1 MATEISPDN
10 RAMFSSSPAAYGSQ
24 SAVPTG
30 SVSFGVP
37 MTSTGGSVSMQAPS
51 TPPLNVAVL
60 TGRALVVELIVEGL
74 AAQGIF
80 VNRSGRN
87 EDLALALRTAA
98 NGGVIVIDGSSPIDV
113 NDRLNLVG
121 RCRELGGEVLV
132 VMVDDDQVSAG
143 IWVEA
148 GASGVLS
155 NSSSLSELHECV
167 TRLSRHEIVLGV
179 AVREGVLARLRSHRQ
194 AVNERQAAFA
204 QLTRREAQVLRELAT
219 GASPEEVARISFV
232 SLNTVRS
239 QIRSVLAKLGVNSVV
254 AAVALAY
261 RSGWL
266 ETESLTVR

>member
-1 MATEISPDN
+1 MSTDISSAN
-10 RAMFSSSPAAYGSQ
+10 RAPQMGASPATASLLAASLHAA
-24 SAVPTG
+24 SAATA
-30 SVSFGVP
+30 
-37 MTSTGGSVSMQAPS
+37 STGFGAAISAPPIAP
-51 TPPLNVAVL
+51 TLNVSVL
-60 TGRALVVELIVEGL
+60 TGRSLVVELIVEGL

-80 VNRSGRN
+80 ASRSGRN

-98 NGGVIVIDGSSPIDV
+98 NGGVIIIDGSSTVDV
-113 NDRLNLVG
+113 SDRLNLVG

-132 VMVDDDQVSAG
+132 VMVEDDQVSAG

-155 NSSSLSELHECV
+155 NASTLSELHECV
-167 TRLSRHEIVLGV
+167 LRLSRHEIVLGV

-204 QLTRREAQVLRELAT
+204 QLTRREAQVLRELST

-239 QIRSVLAKLGVNSVV
+239 QIRSVLAKLSVNSVV

-266 ETESLTVR
+266 ENEQPRR